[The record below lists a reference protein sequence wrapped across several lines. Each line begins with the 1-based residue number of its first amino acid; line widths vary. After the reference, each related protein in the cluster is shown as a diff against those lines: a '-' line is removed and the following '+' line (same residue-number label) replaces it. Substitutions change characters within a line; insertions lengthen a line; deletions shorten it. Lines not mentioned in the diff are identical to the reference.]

1 MTKIISIDGNI
12 GSGKSTFM
20 DHLKKIY
27 KNNDSVHFLKEPV
40 DDWNSIKDENNIT
53 ILENFYNNQDKY
65 SFSFQMMAYIS
76 RLALLKD
83 ALKENYKVIITER
96 SVETDK
102 YVFAQMLY
110 DDKKIEKINY
120 EIYVKWF
127 DTFLEDIPDIDYIYI
142 RSDPKKALERVLKRN
157 REGESIPLDYLI
169 KCHMYHDDW
178 MGHIRHKLVIDGNA
192 NENSNDYMLNICNIV
207 NYINKFK

>member
-1 MTKIISIDGNI
+1 MICNHGC
-12 GSGKSTFM
+12 KS
-20 DHLKKIY
+20 KKIY

-40 DDWNSIKDENNIT
+40 DDWNSIKDENGIT

-127 DTFLEDIPDIDYIYI
+127 DTFLKDIPDIDYIYI
-142 RSDPKKALERVLKRN
+142 PKEKKESRTTTKKKKERKEKAPLEKQT
-157 REGESIPLDYLI
+157 I
-169 KCHMYHDDW
+169 
-178 MGHIRHKLVIDGNA
+178 
-192 NENSNDYMLNICNIV
+192 
-207 NYINKFK
+207 